1 MADETNYVHE
11 DATPNPVPKFFSQR
25 WVKITGISLVAAVAL
40 VGAFGAGVVAGER
53 LGGGNQSLGGDDHF
67 GQQFGGGMQGGQQFG
82 GPQGGSVT
90 GDARSFDQHGFP
102 GGCPADDPDHC
113 AGTDRG
119 QHDFQVP
126 NNTNGGATSGTNSTN
141 GTSNP

>member
-1 MADETNYVHE
+1 MTDSTNYVHE
-11 DATPNPVPKFFSQR
+11 DQPVGGFKQFLAQR
-25 WVKITGISLVAAVAL
+25 WVRITGISLVAAIAL

-53 LGGGNQSLGGDDHF
+53 IGGSNQSFGDRGGF
-67 GQQFGGGMQGGQQFG
+67 SQQFGGQQGQFPGGQLPGGLSGDVRGQFPG
-82 GPQGGSVT
+82 G
-90 GDARSFDQHGFP
+90 P

-119 QHDFQVP
+119 QHGFTLP
-126 NNTNGGATSGTNSTN
+126 STTSTRSTSTS